1 MKHTTINTAVCLLM
15 SLGLAACSGGSSSH
29 TETIKREVVSTP
41 SVISGEV
48 VEIRTGGS
56 SEAAPAP
63 TTPTT
68 SGLTATETLP
78 ADTKAPTPPDM
89 TDNSKPETETDKP
102 KMDTV
107 EPPKPAANSD
117 IERVSNEG
125 NIYFKKQPSM
135 SYHYALLPSK
145 VAGSA
150 FSITDKQLLG
160 KKPDA
165 AFNRLEIKPA
175 EKGEPVG
182 ELIELFPAGETG
194 NEWINKEDN
203 VTKWLSRGQH
213 TLSGQVQLVED
224 GKMSLFVVSQ
234 GKNPTSESEI
244 PNKGTA
250 IYNGQGHHGFYIV
263 EEDTFSVQPSLV
275 SFTAD
280 FGEKTL
286 RGKVDAAEEGT
297 FESKEIAAHI
307 QGNAFSG
314 KINDIALHGGF
325 FGENGKEITGSYFR
339 HTGSTLDENTLIGTF
354 NAAKSE

>member
-48 VEIRTGGS
+48 IEIRTGGS
-56 SEAAPAP
+56 SEAAPAS
-63 TTPTT
+63 TT
-68 SGLTATETLP
+68 SGLTATETPP
-78 ADTKAPTPPDM
+78 ADTKAPTLPDM

-102 KMDTV
+102 EMDTV

-117 IERVSNEG
+117 IERVSNER
-125 NIYFKKQPSM
+125 NIYFAKHPSM

-150 FSITDKQLLG
+150 FSITDRKLFDSTS
-160 KKPDA
+160 DA
-165 AFNRLEIKPA
+165 AFNLLEIKPA
-175 EKGEPVG
+175 EAGKAVG

-234 GKNPTSESEI
+234 GKNPTTEM
-244 PNKGTA
+244 PTQGTA
-250 IYNGQGHHGFYIV
+250 TYRGQGHHGFYI
-263 EEDTFSVQPSLV
+263 EEKKEFSVQPSYV
-275 SFTAD
+275 NFTAD

-286 RGKVDAAEEGT
+286 RGKVDAAQPGT

-307 QGNAFSG
+307 QDNAFSG
-314 KINDIALHGGF
+314 KINDITLHGGF
-325 FGENGKEITGSYFR
+325 FGEKGQEITGSYLS
-339 HTGSTLDENTLIGTF
+339 HKGGTLNKDTLIGTF
-354 NAAKSE
+354 NATKSE

>member
-68 SGLTATETLP
+68 SGLTATETPP

-117 IERVSNEG
+117 IERVSNER
-125 NIYFKKQPSM
+125 NIYFAKHPSM

-150 FSITDKQLLG
+150 FSITDRKLFDSTS
-160 KKPDA
+160 DA
-165 AFNRLEIKPA
+165 AFNLLEIKPA
-175 EKGEPVG
+175 EAGKAVG

-234 GKNPTSESEI
+234 GKNPTTEM
-244 PNKGTA
+244 PTQGTA
-250 IYNGQGHHGFYIV
+250 TYRGQGHHGFYI
-263 EEDTFSVQPSLV
+263 EEKKEFSVQPSYV
-275 SFTAD
+275 NFTAD

-286 RGKVDAAEEGT
+286 RGKVDAAQPGT

-307 QGNAFSG
+307 QDNAFSG

>member
-78 ADTKAPTPPDM
+78 ADTKAPTLPDM

-234 GKNPTSESEI
+234 GKNPTTEM
-244 PNKGTA
+244 PTQGTA
-250 IYNGQGHHGFYIV
+250 TYRGQGHHGFYI
-263 EEDTFSVQPSLV
+263 EEKKEFSVQPSYV
-275 SFTAD
+275 NFTAD

-286 RGKVDAAEEGT
+286 RGKVDAAQPGT

-307 QGNAFSG
+307 QDNAFSG
-314 KINDIALHGGF
+314 KINDITLHGGF
-325 FGENGKEITGSYFR
+325 FGEKGQEITGSYLS
-339 HTGSTLDENTLIGTF
+339 HKGGTLNKDTLIGTF
-354 NAAKSE
+354 NATKSE